1 MPTLTINQPTN
12 DLVVVPQKPFPVA
25 GLATDRGMPE
35 PVEIASVTVR
45 VDNGPPTPAALTVV
59 PHQALSTVRFAASAQ
74 VTGEPGPHSVTIT
87 ATNEHHLS
95 TSKTVT
101 VLVPPPSCVFPQSN
115 ALRGSVREALRA
127 IEENKDKCA
136 SFYLDTLEGH
146 RNPCFPA
153 DPLCVEGKDHHQ
165 GLARTH
171 RLSDGSIYFFLSH
184 SETDTGDK
192 GHLMQFRYSGPTEDE
207 HVVQTS
213 PPTVAT
219 LAQLLLIEEQ
229 HPCDMVLLPEVNHA
243 DGGYLFV
250 AEQNTHNLRVYR
262 WAPSQDFV
270 VQGVIAHEPP
280 RGGPNFVFLDKV
292 DETYFL
298 GIAFADETGGS
309 VRLFSAQPSALFPS
323 CLPGH
328 INVSAFQPASPES
341 LFRFPVSAEC
351 QQAKLVRDNTGKWF
365 MLGFR
370 SDPPDDPKGT
380 DFVDVHSVEF
390 SPFSISNLLFSVHV
404 TFKPGDTG
412 FASTGTH
419 YVEKSGRLLISS
431 SYRWSAE
438 EGPGNSSYVSRVD
451 ECPS

>member
-1 MPTLTINQPTN
+1 MPNLTILQPTIN
-12 DLVVVPQKPFPVA
+12 FVAVPGKPFPVA
-25 GLATDRGMPE
+25 GLATERGMPD
-35 PVEIASVTVR
+35 PVEITSVTVR
-45 VDNGPPTPAALTVV
+45 VDNGPLTPAALTVV
-59 PHQALSTVRFAASAQ
+59 PRQALSTVRFAASAQ
-74 VTGEPGPHSVTIT
+74 VTGGTGPHTVTVS
-87 ATNEHHLS
+87 ATNEHRIS

-101 VLVPPPSCVFPQSN
+101 VFVAPPSCVYPQSN
-115 ALRGSVREALRA
+115 TIRRSIRQELRA

-146 RNPCFPA
+146 SNPCIFG

-192 GHLMQFRYSGPTEDE
+192 GHLMHFRYSGPMEDE
-207 HVVQTS
+207 HVVETS
-213 PPTVAT
+213 PLTVAP
-219 LAQLLLIEEQ
+219 LAQLLLIKEQ
-229 HPCDMVLLPEVNHA
+229 HPCDMVFLPEVNQA

-250 AEQNTHNLRVYR
+250 AEQNTHNLSVYR

-270 VQGVIAHEPP
+270 LQGAIAHEPP
-280 RGGPNFVFLDKV
+280 MGGPNFVFLDKV

-298 GIAFADETGGS
+298 GIAFADPTGGS

-323 CLPGH
+323 CLPGRM
-328 INVSAFQPASPES
+328 NVSAFQPTSPES
-341 LFRFPVSAEC
+341 LFPFPVSAEA
-351 QQAKLVRDNTGKWF
+351 QQAKLVRDSTGQWF
-365 MLGFR
+365 ILGFR
-370 SDPPDDPKGT
+370 SDPADDPNGT

-390 SPFSISNLLFSVHV
+390 SPFKISDLLFSVHIS
-404 TFKPGDTG
+404 FKPGDTG

-431 SYRWSAE
+431 SYRWSSE
-438 EGPGNSSYVSRVD
+438 EGPGSSGYVSRVD

>member
-1 MPTLTINQPTN
+1 MPDLTIFQPTN
-12 DLVVVPQKPFPVA
+12 NSVVVPQKPFPVG
-25 GLATDRGMPE
+25 GLATDRGRPD

-45 VDNGPPTPAALTVV
+45 VDNGPLIPATLTVV

-74 VTGEPGPHSVTIT
+74 VTGGAGPHTVTVT
-87 ATNEHHLS
+87 AKNEHNIS
-95 TSKTVT
+95 ESKTVT
-101 VLVPPPSCVFPQSN
+101 VQVAPPSCIFPQSN
-115 ALRGSVREALRA
+115 PLRGSVREALRA

-136 SFYLDTLEGH
+136 SFYLDTLAGH
-146 RNPCFPA
+146 SNPCFPA

-213 PPTVAT
+213 PLTVAP
-219 LAQLLLIEEQ
+219 LAQLLLIDEQ
-229 HPCDMVLLPEVNHA
+229 HPCDMVFLPEVNSA
-243 DGGYLFV
+243 DGGYVFV
-250 AEQNTHNLRVYR
+250 AEQNTHNLSVYR

-270 VQGVIAHEPP
+270 LQGVIAHEPP
-280 RGGPNFVFLDKV
+280 QGGPNFVFLDKV

-298 GIAFADETGGS
+298 GIAFADKTGGS

-323 CLPGH
+323 CLPGRM
-328 INVSAFQPASPES
+328 NVSAFQPTSPQS
-341 LFRFPVSAEC
+341 LFPFPVSAEA
-351 QQAKLVRDNTGKWF
+351 QQAKLVRDSTGQWF

-370 SDPPDDPKGT
+370 SDPADDPTGT
-380 DFVDVHSVEF
+380 DFVDVHSVQF
-390 SPFSISNLLFSVHV
+390 SPFSISGLLFSVHIS
-404 TFKPGDTG
+404 FKPGDTG

-431 SYRWSAE
+431 SYRWSE
-438 EGPGNSSYVSRVD
+438 DEGPGSSSYVSRVD